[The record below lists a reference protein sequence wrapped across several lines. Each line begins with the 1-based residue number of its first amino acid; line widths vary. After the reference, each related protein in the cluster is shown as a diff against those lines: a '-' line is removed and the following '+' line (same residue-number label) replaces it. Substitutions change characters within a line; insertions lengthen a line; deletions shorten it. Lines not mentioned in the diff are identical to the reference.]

1 MGTNIPPPSFHT
13 FDPIKAV
20 PENLFEAISS
30 SMEGKHADLLE
41 AIGSN
46 QGIAEL
52 KEGMKPTLDKATLLL
67 ISTMDWQED
76 GGAPIPLERG
86 HSREK
91 LGRFP
96 SRDGNAIEYLLEYIK
111 VQNGESDLRNLL
123 VKLGRGLSEDFLG
136 LKGFAEGSGGLEILG
151 WLNPG
156 EVSELRNEIEGGD
169 WSVMSSEPLD
179 GGVQDALRHLL
190 VFLRAAGRR
199 KCGILMRRHS

>member
-1 MGTNIPPPSFHT
+1 MGTYIPPPSFHT

-20 PENLFEAISS
+20 PENLFGAISS
-30 SMEGKHADLLE
+30 SMEGEHADLLE

-96 SRDGNAIEYLLEYIK
+96 SRDGNAIEYLLEYVK

-179 GGVQDALRHLL
+179 GGVQDAFRHLL

>member
-1 MGTNIPPPSFHT
+1 MGTYIPPPSFHT

-96 SRDGNAIEYLLEYIK
+96 SRDGNAIEYLLEYVK

-136 LKGFAEGSGGLEILG
+136 LKGFAKGSGGLEILG

-156 EVSELRNEIEGGD
+156 EVSELRNEIEGGG